1 MTLKIK
7 FKMITQKFLKIQN
20 KKFKDKT
27 FQLFEMITFI
37 FKLILFLNILILIF
51 LEKLKKVS

>member
-27 FQLFEMITFI
+27 FLLFEMITFI

-51 LEKLKKVS
+51 LEKLKKFS